1 METLLSHIDPDKRA
15 RIVNAAIEEFAHLPY
30 EKASTNHI
38 VSKAGISKGLLFHYF
53 GNKQDLYE
61 TLVKFVIQTLYQA
74 IVSRIDWE
82 QADLFERIKQVA
94 IVKLEVGQIYPHM
107 FDFMLRLFTNQR
119 TETVAE
125 MIALYKG
132 YGFDFQQ
139 LNEDL
144 YTRNVDYSRFR
155 DPSTIPQAINIVR
168 WSLEKYGEE
177 YLLGMGGGARMELQQ
192 AVAGMDQYVDLLKKL
207 LYQ

>member
-94 IVKLEVGQIYPHM
+94 IVKLEVSQIYPHM
-107 FDFMLRLFTNQR
+107 FDFMLRLLTNQR

-155 DPSTIPQAINIVR
+155 NPSTIPQAINIVR

-177 YLLGMGGGARMELQQ
+177 YLLGTGGGVRMELQQ
-192 AVAGMDQYVDLLKKL
+192 AVAGMDQYMELLRKL